1 MKTPAPLF
9 SAALA
14 ALLAGA
20 TGAFAAPSTDA
31 DRSAAAL
38 ELLKSSVAYRT
49 VKGEGQVPH
58 YAQFLKDTLVAA
70 GFPAADIE
78 VQPYGET
85 AALVAR
91 YRGSNPKAKP
101 LLVSVH
107 MDVVAAL
114 ASDWGRDPFTP
125 VIENGYLIGRGSED
139 NKFDL
144 AMIVTTIARLKQ
156 EGYVPYRDIVLVF
169 SGDEETEMLTTRALA
184 KQFPDAW
191 LLLNGDGGGGGLDTE
206 GKPIAFYV
214 QAGEKTYADFEIT
227 FTNPGGHSSRPTKDN
242 AIADVAEA
250 VRRIRAYQF
259 PVQSNEITLA
269 SFKASGPRTPGSLG
283 EAMTRFAADPTDAA
297 AIATISADSSYV
309 GQIRTTC
316 VPTMIRG
323 GHAHNA
329 LPQSATV
336 SVNCRIFPGVSIESV
351 KDSLAKAVDLPG
363 ATIAVIGDP
372 TASDA
377 SPLNPE
383 LMAAVRKAVDTHAP
397 GIPIVPSMSS
407 GATDSLHFRAQ
418 GVPSYG
424 VAGLF
429 MRDED
434 GYAHGLNERA
444 PISSIDGALKHWYSL
459 LKTLGDSKT
468 GG

>member
-1 MKTPAPLF
+1 MKTPASVF

-14 ALLAGA
+14 TVLAGTA
-20 TGAFAAPSTDA
+20 LAAPSTDA
-31 DRSAAAL
+31 ERSAAAL
-38 ELLKSSVAYRT
+38 ELLKTSVTYRT
-49 VKGEGQVPH
+49 VQGEGQVPR
-58 YAQFLKDTLVAA
+58 YAEFLKQTLVAA

-91 YRGSNPKAKP
+91 YRGSNPEAKP

-144 AMIVTTIARLKQ
+144 SMIVTTIARLKQ
-156 EGYVPYRDIVLVF
+156 EGYVPYRDIVLAF

-191 LLLNGDGGGGGLDTE
+191 LLLNGDGGGGGLDTQ

-259 PVQSNEITLA
+259 PVQWNEITLA
-269 SFKASGPRTPGSLG
+269 SFKASGPRTPGPVG

-297 AIATISADSSYV
+297 AIATIAADSSYV

-336 SVNCRIFPGVSIESV
+336 SVNCRIFPGVSIDSV
-351 KDSLAKAVDLPG
+351 KDSLAKAVDMPG
-363 ATIAVIGDP
+363 AAITVIDEP

-383 LMAAVRKAVDTHAP
+383 LMAAVRKAVDTHAK
-397 GIPIVPSMSS
+397 GVPIVPSMSS
-407 GATDSLHFRAQ
+407 GATDSLHFRAL

-434 GYAHGLNERA
+434 GYAHGLNERI
-444 PISSIDGALKHWYSL
+444 PLSSIDGALKHWYSL